1 MIVDARPKKAELQT
15 LGITDDIVDY
25 SSYSRVGTCL
35 LNDENGNKIKKLEVD
50 YGSVTPRIEEIF
62 RLWMNGNGATP
73 VSWAGLVAC
82 LKPAQLNTIIERIE
96 SEYCLMGNA
105 DSHSGSGSMDEEHTS
120 GFLVIVTGILKIS
133 YCTPFIA
140 VITVIVGTLFIIG
153 CWKNFGRGK
162 AKIKLLAKWA
172 MNLIIVHN
180 YLLGVAK
187 LINLV

>member
-15 LGITDDIVDY
+15 LGITNDIVDY

-35 LNDENGNKIKKLEVD
+35 LNDENGNKLKMLEVD
-50 YGSVTPRIEEIF
+50 YGSVTPRIEEIL
-62 RLWMNGNGATP
+62 RLWMNGNGATS

-82 LKPAQLNTIIERIE
+82 LKSAQLNTIIERIE
-96 SEYCLMGNA
+96 SEYCLMENTK
-105 DSHSGSGSMDEEHTS
+105 SHSGSGSMDEEHT
-120 GFLVIVTGILKIS
+120 LVTVTGILKIS

-162 AKIKLLAKWA
+162 AKITSK
-172 MNLIIVHN
+172 VGYEFN
-180 YLLGVAK
+180 YNA
-187 LINLV
+187 

>member
-1 MIVDARPKKAELQT
+1 MAYYVIQMIVDAKPKKAELQT

-96 SEYCLMGNA
+96 SEYCLMGKA
-105 DSHSGSGSMDEEHTS
+105 DSHSGRHSTDEGCTKDS
-120 GFLVIVTGILKIS
+120 QTRILTGIINIMVSS
-133 YCTPFIA
+133 YIFFI
-140 VITVIVGTLFIIG
+140 VIAIIIVMTIGALFTIIIW
-153 CWKNFGRGK
+153 CWKHFGRGK
-162 AKIKLLAKWA
+162 T
-172 MNLIIVHN
+172 
-180 YLLGVAK
+180 
-187 LINLV
+187 